1 MNDELAAQIRQR
13 LAALLPETLE
23 IIDESH
29 LHAGHAGAQNGARHL
44 RLRVRSARFNGKPP
58 LARHRLVYDILADLI
73 PWPIH
78 ALAIV
83 AEPVGDLNSGHLN
96 PDSLITHLTQTQKGN
111 S

>member
-1 MNDELAAQIRQR
+1 MSDGLNNDELTTQIRQR
-13 LAALLPETLE
+13 LALLAPETLE

-44 RLRVRSARFNGKPP
+44 RLRVRSAQFNGKPP

-83 AEPVGDLNSGHLN
+83 ADPVEGLN
-96 PDSLITHLTQTQKGN
+96 PA
-111 S
+111 